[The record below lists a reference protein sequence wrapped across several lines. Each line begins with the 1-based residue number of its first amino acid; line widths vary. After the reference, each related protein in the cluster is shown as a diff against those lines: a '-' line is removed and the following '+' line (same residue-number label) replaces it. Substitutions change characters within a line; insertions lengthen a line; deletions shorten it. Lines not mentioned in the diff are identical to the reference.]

1 MQAQEPRR
9 AVAPLPILGAMTTA
23 DDTIVTVDGDTVVKI
38 HRAGTNPQ
46 ELAARLRI
54 ASGSGCL
61 LTPLSVDPE
70 AITAIGGERWRTRW
84 PRITP
89 IPQFP
94 GALPWSEAGALL
106 ATLHREPIPA
116 GVDIPDHGAVRSLR
130 RALDALPVG
139 APPAVRQAAAALPP
153 RAWRTAT
160 LGRPVTVVHGDFH
173 LGQLGRGADDR
184 VLLFDVDDLGAGDPA
199 WDLARPAGFWASGL
213 IPDVDWRA
221 FLTAY
226 RRGGGPAVPAA
237 GDPWPALEP
246 HACAAVVQAAAAGS
260 ARAAR
265 DETQAALVAACARMP
280 PR

>member
-1 MQAQEPRR
+1 MNP
-9 AVAPLPILGAMTTA
+9 A
-23 DDTIVTVDGDTVVKI
+23 DDTTVTVDGDTVVKI
-38 HRAGTNPQ
+38 HRAGTDPQ

-54 ASGSGCL
+54 ASGSDCL
-61 LTPLSVDPE
+61 LTPLSTDPE
-70 AITAIGGERWRTRW
+70 PITAVGGERWRTRW

-89 IPQFP
+89 IPQHP
-94 GALPWSEAGALL
+94 EALPWSEAGALL
-106 ATLHREPIPA
+106 ARLHRSPLPADGDIPA
-116 GVDIPDHGAVRSLR
+116 HGAVRSLR
-130 RALDALPVG
+130 RALDALPAD
-139 APPAVRQAAAALPP
+139 APPAVRQAATALPP

-160 LGRPVTVVHGDFH
+160 SGRPLTVVHGDFH

-184 VLLFDVDDLGAGDPA
+184 LLLFDVDDLGAGDPA

-213 IPDVDWRA
+213 IPDVDWGA

-226 RRGGGPAVPAA
+226 RRGGGPGVPAA
-237 GDPWPALEP
+237 GDPWHALEP

-280 PR
+280 SR

>member
-1 MQAQEPRR
+1 
-9 AVAPLPILGAMTTA
+9 MTTA

-46 ELAARLRI
+46 ELAARLRT

-61 LTPLSVDPE
+61 LTPLSADPE
-70 AITAIGGERWRTRW
+70 AISASGEERWRTRW

-89 IPQFP
+89 IPQHSE
-94 GALPWSEAGALL
+94 ALPWSEAGALL
-106 ATLHREPIPA
+106 ATLHRAPIPA
-116 GVDIPDHGAVRSLR
+116 GGDIPDHGAVRSLR
-130 RALDALPVG
+130 RALDALPAG
-139 APPAVRQAAAALPP
+139 APPAVRQAAAALPL

-160 LGRPVTVVHGDFH
+160 AGRPVTVVHGDFH
-173 LGQLGRGADDR
+173 LGQLGRAADDR

-213 IPDVDWRA
+213 IPDVDWTA

-246 HACAAVVQAAAAGS
+246 YACAAVVQAAAAGS

-280 PR
+280 PALAGEP